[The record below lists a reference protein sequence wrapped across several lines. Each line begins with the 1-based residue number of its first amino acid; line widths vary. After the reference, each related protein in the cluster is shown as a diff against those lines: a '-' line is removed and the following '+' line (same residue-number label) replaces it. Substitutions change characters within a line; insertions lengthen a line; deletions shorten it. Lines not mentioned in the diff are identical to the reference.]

1 MRRPLAAALALI
13 ALAACQPKG
22 GEKPAVKD
30 AWVRLAVVPGR
41 PAAGYFTLKG
51 AAKDDRLL
59 RIDSAVVKTIE
70 MHENVMNGGV
80 MTMRQMA
87 EVPVP
92 AGATIE
98 FAPGGAHAMLFD
110 VDPRITPGTAIPML
124 FSFASGAK
132 VEVEAKTVPAGDDS
146 AGDNSGGD
154 MGGMHH

>member
-1 MRRPLAAALALI
+1 MRRLLAPIAALL
-13 ALAACQPKG
+13 ALAACHPKG
-22 GEKPAVKD
+22 GEKPMVKD

-51 AAKDDRLL
+51 ASKDDRLL

-87 EVPVP
+87 DVPLP
-92 AGATIE
+92 AGGTVE
-98 FAPGGAHAMLFD
+98 FSPSGNHAMLFD
-110 VDPRITPGTAIPML
+110 VDARITPGTAIPML

-132 VEVEAKTVPAGDDS
+132 VEVEAKTVPAGGDD
-146 AGDNSGGD
+146 D